1 MIADPQL
8 RWVVTAALAAAAVLC
23 GIGLVRHRGGAIGAV
38 GHGIHVLMAVAMID
52 MAWPSAMV
60 LPLPAGVVVFAAFTV
75 FYVVATVAR
84 HYRPVNGLYH
94 VAMMAAMS
102 WMYAVM
108 SADIVGRSVARWSWT
123 TAHPAVTWAGCRC
136 RPSPH
141 RSRRGT
147 CTAGRDGWHVDGRR
161 SPRLGHRARLD
172 LRRRLRRGHDL
183 VAGAVLR
190 GAPSVGGARRRPR
203 RGAVS
208 GAHGRVDVGDVR
220 SHGVSRSVVPAAD
233 VRWLDSA
240 VAVRDG
246 HMRIPRRRPMT
257 SR

>member
-108 SADIVGRSVARWSWT
+108 SDDIVSRSGGAMVMDHSTSGGDMGGMQMSAFS
-123 TAHPAVTWAGCRC
+123 
-136 RPSPH
+136 SPL
-141 RSRRGT
+141 
-147 CTAGRDGWHVDGRR
+147 
-161 SPRLGHRARLD
+161 SPRHVHGGGGMGGMSMADGLPGWAIALD
-172 LRRRLRRGHDL
+172 WICVVVFAAATIWWL
-183 VAGAVLR
+183 VR
-190 GAPSVGGARRRPR
+190 YFEARRR
-203 RGAVS
+203 S
-208 GAHGRVDVGDVR
+208 GALAGD
-220 SHGVSRSVVPAAD
+220 PAGALCQ
-233 VRWLDSA
+233 VLMAGSMSA
-240 VAVRDG
+240 MFAV
-246 HMRIPRRRPMT
+246 MV
-257 SR
+257 